1 MRAPVSG
8 AHEACSVTQLP
19 TNPMPATPLLDKVE
33 YPDDLKKIDDRDL
46 PQLAAELRAEMVDAV
61 SRTGGHL
68 GAGLG
73 VVELTIAIHKIFDTP
88 HDRLIFDVGHQCYPH
103 KILTGRR
110 DRIRTL
116 RQEDGLS
123 GFTRRAESEYDPFG
137 AAHSSTSISA
147 GLGMAVAAELDG
159 KSRNVIAVIG
169 DGAMSAG
176 MAFEALN
183 NAGAL
188 DARLIVIL
196 NDNDMSI
203 APPTGAMS
211 AYLARLASGRTYM
224 GIREVGKKLT
234 AYLGKT
240 VDRAIT
246 RAVEHA
252 RGYVTGGTLF
262 EEMGFYHIGP
272 IDGHSFDH
280 LLPVLRNVRDN
291 AKGPVLIHVVTQ
303 KGKGYPPA
311 EAAADK
317 YHGVNKFDVITGA
330 QAKAKP
336 NAPAYTSVFA
346 DALTQEASLDDKIV
360 AITAAMPSGTGLDR
374 FASVHPSRCF
384 DVGIA
389 EQHAVTFAAGLAA
402 EGYKPFAALYSTFL
416 QRAYDQ
422 VVHDVA
428 IQGLPVRFP
437 IDRAGFVG
445 ADGPTHAGS
454 FDTTYLAT
462 LPGFVVMAAAD
473 EAELKHMV
481 RTAAAYDEGPISF
494 RYPRGEGV
502 GVELPERGEILAIGK
517 GRIVKQGNKV
527 ALLSFG
533 TRLAD
538 CLLAAED
545 LDAAGLSTTVADA
558 RFAKP
563 LDHDLIRQLARHH
576 EVLITIEEG
585 AVGGFASHVLQFLA
599 EEGLID
605 GGLKVR
611 PMVMPDIW
619 MEQAKP
625 EAMYA
630 RAGLDR
636 AGIVSTVFKAL
647 GQKHGVGLGAAG

>member
-1 MRAPVSG
+1 
-8 AHEACSVTQLP
+8 
-19 TNPMPATPLLDKVE
+19 MPATPLLDKVR

-346 DALTQEASLDDKIV
+346 DALTLEASLDDKIV

-481 RTAAAYDEGPISF
+481 RTAAAYDDGPISF

-502 GVELPERGEILAIGK
+502 GVELPERGEILEIGK
-517 GRIVKQGNKV
+517 GRVIKQGSKV

-611 PMVMPDIW
+611 PMIMPDVW

-625 EAMYA
+625 EAMYT

-647 GQKHGVGLGAAG
+647 GQKRGVGLGAAG

>member
-1 MRAPVSG
+1 M
-8 AHEACSVTQLP
+8 TQLP

>member
-1 MRAPVSG
+1 M
-8 AHEACSVTQLP
+8 TQLP
-19 TNPMPATPLLDKVE
+19 KTPLLDQVI
-33 YPDDLKKIDDRDL
+33 YPADLRKLEDRDL
-46 PQLAAELRAEMVDAV
+46 PQLAREVRDEMIDAV

-73 VVELTIAIHKIFDTP
+73 VVELTIAIHSVFDTP
-88 HDRLIFDVGHQCYPH
+88 DDRLIFDVGHQCYPH

-147 GLGMAVAAELDG
+147 GLGMAIAADLD
-159 KSRNVIAVIG
+159 KSDRRVIAVIG

-176 MAFEALN
+176 MAYEALN

-224 GIREVGKKLT
+224 GFRDFGKKLT
-234 AYLGKT
+234 AYLGKNI
-240 VDRAIT
+240 DRAIT

-252 RGYVTGGTLF
+252 RGYVTGGTMF

-291 AKGPVLIHVVTQ
+291 GRGPVLIHVVTQ

-330 QAKAKP
+330 QARVKP
-336 NAPAYTSVFA
+336 NAPSYTSVFA
-346 DALTQEASLDDKIV
+346 EALVQEATLDDKIV
-360 AITAAMPSGTGLDR
+360 GITAAMPNGTGLDKLAEA
-374 FASVHPSRCF
+374 FPSRCF

-454 FDTTYLAT
+454 FDTAFLTT

-481 RTAAAYDEGPISF
+481 RTAVAYDGGPISF

-502 GVELPERGEILAIGK
+502 GVDMPARGEILQIGK
-517 GRIVKQGNKV
+517 GRIVKEGTKV

-563 LDHDLIRQLARHH
+563 LDRDLIRQLARHH
-576 EVLITIEEG
+576 EIVITVEEG
-585 AVGGFASHVLQFLA
+585 SIGGFGSHVMHFLA
-599 EEGLID
+599 TEGLLD
-605 GGLKVR
+605 NGLKLR
-611 PMVMPDIW
+611 SLVMPDIW

-625 EAMYA
+625 EAMNA
-630 RAGLDR
+630 HAGLDR

-647 GQKHGVGLGAAG
+647 GRGVAVGVAG